1 MMAYSVRQSCAFL
14 THTLLVTSMSS
25 VDIPREQW
33 ATRIGFIFAAVGS
46 AVGLGNI
53 WRFPFQVGQ
62 EGGAAFLLIYLL
74 FILLIGFPA
83 MLVEFVVGR
92 YTERNPVGAL
102 QAIGSGLWQYVGWI
116 FIITTFVILS
126 YYSVVA
132 GWTIRYTILGLQDG
146 YLADA
151 AEAEVQF
158 VDLAT
163 GLDAIA
169 FHALFMAV
177 VVVIVAYG
185 IQRGIELA
193 VKVMVPAIIV
203 ITVGMAIYAFTLE
216 GASEAYA
223 YYLSPEWGTITAEWT
238 SILPAAAGQAFFTL
252 SLGMGVMITYASY
265 LGEDRNLAEDGAII
279 IGFDTA
285 IAFITGLIVFPILFT
300 AGVDPAD
307 PGAGAIFVSLAAA
320 FGDLTLGWLIGAL
333 FFGTVAIAALSSAI
347 SLLEV
352 VISYLIDER
361 DISRRTATFGVGVAL
376 FLLGIP
382 SASDLVLLDLFDLFA
397 DQVLLVLG
405 GLLLMILVGWS
416 LADLAVEE
424 LELGIGNLDSLG
436 SAWIWAV
443 RVPVVLV
450 LFVALALGVLDYYEF
465 LTVDFADWLGDQ

>member
-1 MMAYSVRQSCAFL
+1 MGIADA
-14 THTLLVTSMSS
+14 
-25 VDIPREQW
+25 PREQW
-33 ATRIGFIFAAVGS
+33 ATRVGFIFAAVGS

-74 FILLIGFPA
+74 FIAIIGFPA

-102 QAIGSGLWQYVGWI
+102 EEIASGVWSYVGWI
-116 FIITTFVILS
+116 FIATGFIILS

-132 GWTIRYTILGLQDG
+132 GWTIRYTLLGLQDG

-151 AEAEVQF
+151 GEAESQF
-158 VDLAT
+158 VSLAS
-163 GLDAIA
+163 GLDAILL
-169 FHALFMAV
+169 HALFMAV
-177 VVVIVAYG
+177 VIGIVAYG

-203 ITVGMAIYAFTLE
+203 ITVGMAAYAFTLE

-223 YYLSPEWGTITAEWT
+223 YYLSPDWGVIAAEWQ

-265 LGEDRNLAEDGAII
+265 LAQDRNLAEDGAII

-285 IAFITGLIVFPILFT
+285 IAFVTGLIVFPILFT
-300 AGVDPAD
+300 AGIDPAD

-320 FGDLTLGWLIGAL
+320 FGDLTLGWLLGTI

-347 SLLEV
+347 SLMEV
-352 VISYLIDER
+352 VVSYVIDER
-361 DISRRTATFGVGVAL
+361 GVDRKVAAVAIGGAI

-382 SASDLVLLDLFDLFA
+382 SATDLVLLDLFDLFA
-397 DQVLLVLG
+397 DQILLVLG
-405 GLLLMILVGWS
+405 GLLLSILVGWS
-416 LADLAVEE
+416 LSDLAIA
-424 LELGIGNLDSLG
+424 ELGRGTGDLG
-436 SAWIWAV
+436 AYGTAWIWAV
-443 RVPVVLV
+443 RIPVILV
-450 LFVALALGVLDYYEF
+450 LIVALILGILEYWEF
-465 LTVDFADWLGDQ
+465 LTGPFAEWLGDL

>member
-1 MMAYSVRQSCAFL
+1 
-14 THTLLVTSMSS
+14 MSS

-62 EGGAAFLLIYLL
+62 EGGAGFLLIYLL
-74 FILLIGFPA
+74 FIVVIGFPA

-102 QAIGSGLWQYVGWI
+102 KQVGSGIWEYVGWI
-116 FIITTFVILS
+116 FIATGFVILS

-146 YLADA
+146 YIADA
-151 AEAEVQF
+151 AEAEAQF
-158 VDLAT
+158 VSLAS
-163 GLDAIA
+163 GLEAILL
-169 FHALFMAV
+169 HAVFMAAV
-177 VVVIVAYG
+177 IAIVAVG
-185 IQRGIELA
+185 IERGIELA
-193 VKVMVPAIIV
+193 VKVMVPAIIL
-203 ITVGMAIYAFTLE
+203 ITIGLAIYAATLE
-216 GASEAYA
+216 GAGEAYS
-223 YYLSPEWGTITAEWT
+223 YYLSPEWGTIAANWQ
-238 SILPAAAGQAFFTL
+238 SIVPAAAGQAFFTL

-265 LGEDRNLAEDGAII
+265 LGENRNLAEDGAII

-320 FGDLTLGWLIGAL
+320 FGDLTLGWLIGAV

-347 SLLEV
+347 SLMEV
-352 VISYLIDER
+352 VVSYIIDER
-361 DISRRTATFGVGVAL
+361 GVSRPTAAVGIGGGM

-382 SASDLVLLDLFDLFA
+382 SAYDLVLLDLFDLFA
-397 DQVLLVLG
+397 DQILLVLG

-416 LADLAVEE
+416 LSELAVEE
-424 LELGIGNLDSLG
+424 LQRGIGDLGSLA

-443 RVPVVLV
+443 RIPVILV
-450 LFVALALGVLDYYEF
+450 LLVALTLGILDYYEF
-465 LTVDFADWLGDQ
+465 LTGPFAEWIGEQ

>member
-1 MMAYSVRQSCAFL
+1 MGGI
-14 THTLLVTSMSS
+14 
-25 VDIPREQW
+25 DIPRETW
-33 ATRIGFIFAAVGS
+33 ATRFGFILAAVGS

-74 FILLIGFPA
+74 FIVLIGFPA

-92 YTERNPVGAL
+92 HTERNPVGAL
-102 QAIGSGLWQYVGWI
+102 REIGSGVWRYVGWI
-116 FIITTFVILS
+116 FIATTFVILS

-151 AEAEVQF
+151 ADAEGQF
-158 VDLAT
+158 VELAT
-163 GLDAIA
+163 GLEAIA
-169 FHALFMAV
+169 FHALFMAI

-203 ITVGMAIYAFTLE
+203 ITIGMAAYAFTLE
-216 GASEAYA
+216 GAGDAYE
-223 YYLSPEWGTITAEWT
+223 YYLSPEWGVIATEWT

-252 SLGMGVMITYASY
+252 SLGMGIMITYASY

-300 AGVDPAD
+300 AGIDPAD

-320 FGDLTLGWLIGAL
+320 FGDLALGWLIGAV

-347 SLLEV
+347 SLMEV
-352 VISYLIDER
+352 VVAYLIDER
-361 DISRRTATFGVGVAL
+361 GVDRRVATVAIGLAL

-382 SASDLVLLDLFDLFA
+382 SAYDLVLLDLFDLFA
-397 DQVLLVLG
+397 DQILLVLG
-405 GLLLMILVGWS
+405 GLLLMVFVGWA
-416 LADLAVEE
+416 LADLAVDE
-424 LELGIGNLDSLG
+424 LSRGIGDLGSLG

-443 RVPVVLV
+443 RVPVVVV
-450 LFVALALGVLDYYEF
+450 LFVALVLGVLDYYDF
-465 LTVDFADWLGDQ
+465 LTGPFADWVAD

>member
-1 MMAYSVRQSCAFL
+1 
-14 THTLLVTSMSS
+14 MSS

-33 ATRIGFIFAAVGS
+33 ATRVGFIFAAVGS

-92 YTERNPVGAL
+92 RTERNPVGAL
-102 QAIGSGLWQYVGWI
+102 KQIGPGAWQYVGWI
-116 FIITTFVILS
+116 FVVTGFVILS

-151 AEAEVQF
+151 GEAEAQF
-158 VDLAT
+158 VELAS
-163 GLDAIA
+163 GLDAI
-169 FHALFMAV
+169 FLHAVFMIAV
-177 VVVIVAYG
+177 IAIVAIG

-193 VKVMVPAIIV
+193 VKVMVPAIII
-203 ITVGMAIYAFTLE
+203 ITVGLAIYAATLE
-216 GASEAYA
+216 GAGDAYG
-223 YYLSPEWGTITAEWT
+223 YYLSPEWGTIAAEWQ

-320 FGDLTLGWLIGAL
+320 FGDLTLGWLIGAV
-333 FFGTVAIAALSSAI
+333 FFATVAIAALSSAI
-347 SLLEV
+347 SLMEV
-352 VISYLIDER
+352 VVSYAIDELGIDR
-361 DISRRTATFGVGVAL
+361 VTATLGIGGAI

-382 SASDLVLLDLFDLFA
+382 SAYDLVLLDLFDLFA
-397 DQVLLVLG
+397 DQILLVLG
-405 GLLLMILVGWS
+405 GLLLVILVSWS
-416 LADLAVEE
+416 LANLAIDE
-424 LELGIGNLDSLG
+424 LQRGIGDLGPLG

-443 RVPVVLV
+443 RVPVVVV
-450 LFVALALGVLDYYEF
+450 LLVALALGILDYYEF
-465 LTVDFADWLGDQ
+465 LTGPFAEWLGEQ

>member
-1 MMAYSVRQSCAFL
+1 MG
-14 THTLLVTSMSS
+14 S

-62 EGGAAFLLIYLL
+62 EGGAAFLLVYLL
-74 FILLIGFPA
+74 FIILIGFPA

-102 QAIGSGLWQYVGWI
+102 KEVGSGAWAYIGWI
-116 FIITTFVILS
+116 FVATGFVILS

-132 GWTIRYTILGLQDG
+132 GWTIRYTLLGLQDG

-151 AEAEVQF
+151 AEAEGQF
-158 VDLAT
+158 VELAS
-163 GLDAIA
+163 GLDAIL

-177 VVVIVAYG
+177 VITIVAYG

-203 ITVGMAIYAFTLE
+203 ITVGMAAYAFTLD

-223 YYLSPEWGTITAEWT
+223 YYLSPEFSVIAAEWT

-265 LGEDRNLAEDGAII
+265 LGEDRNLAEDGAIV

-320 FGDLTLGWLIGAL
+320 FGDLTLGWLIGTI

-347 SLLEV
+347 SLMEV
-352 VISYLIDER
+352 VVSYIIDER
-361 DISRRTATFGVGVAL
+361 GVDRSRAAIGIGSGM

-382 SASDLVLLDLFDLFA
+382 SAYDLVLLDLFDLFA
-397 DQVLLVLG
+397 DQILLVLG
-405 GLLLMILVGWS
+405 GLLLTVLVGWLS
-416 LADLAVEE
+416 SDLAVRE
-424 LELGIGNLDSLG
+424 LERGIGDLG
-436 SAWIWAV
+436 SIGTAWIWAV
-443 RVPVVLV
+443 RVPVIL
-450 LFVALALGVLDYYEF
+450 ALLAALYLGVLEYIEF
-465 LTVDFADWLGDQ
+465 LQEGFLPWLDEQ